1 MYDCFMEEMIYQ
13 KFILGTGNRLDNALK
28 KGLGGVIFFTRDIQS
43 QEQFKSLITE
53 IKQKS
58 IISPFLSIDQE
69 GGRVERTEKIHPR
82 YISPKYAFE
91 KGEEFLKEQTQKIA
105 QELKDYGINLN
116 FAPCADVNTN
126 PDNPIIGERAFSD
139 KTDEVSS
146 AVKLVA
152 KTYREEG
159 IIPCL
164 KHFPGHGDASK
175 DSHLTLPVID
185 LSLSEM
191 EEVHIKPF
199 KENLDTEMIMVAHL
213 HCTCFDKEAIP
224 SSLSK
229 NAIGYLRNVLNY
241 DGVIITDD
249 MVMKGVQDFGSVE
262 ACIMAIRAGVDMF
275 IYRDADELAINT
287 IEGVLR
293 EVERDKELQRLVSE
307 SDNRIQRLKKERLG
321 Y

>member
-82 YISPKYAFE
+82 YLSPKYAFE

-152 KTYREEG
+152 KTYREER

-191 EEVHIKPF
+191 EEVHIRPF

-213 HCTCFDKEAIP
+213 HCTCFNKEAIP

>member
-1 MYDCFMEEMIYQ
+1 MEEMIYQ

-82 YISPKYAFE
+82 YLSPKYAFE

-152 KTYREEG
+152 KTYREER

-213 HCTCFDKEAIP
+213 HCTCFNKEAIP